1 MLYVKKAHS
10 PAVQIKTNSQEYGKR
25 ERVEMLLNTGQ
36 KGEFSLSVTDAKVV
50 KWDSLNNH
58 IISQLLLKSE
68 IKGHIEKPGY
78 YFTSDNKVVNEHLD
92 LLMLTQGWRR
102 YNLPNIL
109 QQQVPEMKIPLERG
123 QALSGRVKPF
133 LRKKIKGAE
142 VVGFTDKL
150 KAIHAKVDT
159 SGNYVFEGI
168 EFPDSTA
175 FTINAVNK
183 KGKAKG
189 IMIYPSPEIFP
200 DTRNL
205 FIPNSHHFEEVEAH
219 LRLYKETY
227 IQNDISKEIVLDDI
241 VVTQKYISQTG
252 KLAGEFAAYADYVV
266 TDKTIEEE
274 YKNKSV
280 ADIIHTAIMQRFPGI
295 TMVEEDHFWYRG
307 KPLRFAVDMKL
318 IQYDELRFYMAEE
331 IASISFFKE
340 ASEVPLYV
348 PMHDEFITAQMNKYR
363 GVILIELKKGGTAHY
378 FRPSLGLAT
387 LYPLGYQKPA
397 EFYSPKYDVPD
408 SLQADKTDFRT
419 TVYWNPKIQTD
430 STGHA
435 KVSFYTTDMKHDMEY
450 ILEGITENGIPCRA
464 TGRIKVKKE

>member
-1 MLYVKKAHS
+1 
-10 PAVQIKTNSQEYGKR
+10 
-25 ERVEMLLNTGQ
+25 
-36 KGEFSLSVTDAKVV
+36 
-50 KWDSLNNH
+50 
-58 IISQLLLKSE
+58 
-68 IKGHIEKPGY
+68 
-78 YFTSDNKVVNEHLD
+78 
-92 LLMLTQGWRR
+92 
-102 YNLPNIL
+102 
-109 QQQVPEMKIPLERG
+109 
-123 QALSGRVKPF
+123 
-133 LRKKIKGAE
+133 
-142 VVGFTDKL
+142 
-150 KAIHAKVDT
+150 
-159 SGNYVFEGI
+159 
-168 EFPDSTA
+168 
-175 FTINAVNK
+175 
-183 KGKAKG
+183 
-189 IMIYPSPEIFP
+189 MIYPSPEIFP

-464 TGRIKVKKE
+464 TERIKVKKE

>member
-1 MLYVKKAHS
+1 
-10 PAVQIKTNSQEYGKR
+10 
-25 ERVEMLLNTGQ
+25 MLLNTGQ

-123 QALSGRVKPF
+123 QALSGKVKPF

-378 FRPSLGLAT
+378 FRPSLSLAT

-397 EFYSPKYDVPD
+397 EFYSPKYDVLD
-408 SLQADKTDFRT
+408 SLQTDKTDFRT